1 VCAMGLWEGGFGLN
15 ERSVELEV
23 FAARERERERERERD
38 GALGFLYIWI
48 GITCAPVRRTYSIIL
63 VAKFDNCR
71 VVYSGLLF
79 DHFLI
84 LAAVCIILGASC
96 LHICRYINI

>member
-1 VCAMGLWEGGFGLN
+1 MCAMGLWEGGFGLN

-23 FAARERERERERERD
+23 FAARERERERD

-71 VVYSGLLF
+71 VVYSGLFL

-84 LAAVCIILGASC
+84 PSACNLY
-96 LHICRYINI
+96 YINIINKFTCG